1 MSRRDP
7 DREGCQSIHAI
18 HHLPPLA
25 DDRHSLG
32 QAAKA
37 ATCNRRPH
45 KGAHRFAVRL
55 LSRRKSGKTAAVLT
69 TFLSTTLTA
78 AKLVAGKAALGS
90 IVCRLEECLLFPC
103 RGAQNQIE
111 MRPNPWRALHRRPRA
126 IAAGHL
132 TRRAPTGRS
141 SVLCRA
147 WITTTHLITTCRR
160 PRFPV
165 LIVVGPFLV
174 PATHA

>member
-7 DREGCQSIHAI
+7 DREGCQSIQAI
-18 HHLPPLA
+18 HLLPPLA

-32 QAAKA
+32 QAVKA

-45 KGAHRFAVRL
+45 KGVHRCAARL
-55 LSRRKSGKTAAVLT
+55 LSRRKSGKAAAVSK

-78 AKLVAGKAALGS
+78 SKLVAGKAALGS
-90 IVCRLEECLLFPC
+90 IVCRFEECLLFPC
-103 RGAQNQIE
+103 RGAKNQIE
-111 MRPNPWRALHRRPRA
+111 MRPNQWRALHRRPRA
-126 IAAGHL
+126 IAAGH
-132 TRRAPTGRS
+132 RAPKGRS
-141 SVLCRA
+141 SVLSRA

-160 PRFPV
+160 VLFPV